1 MPIAEFTPV
10 RVAVSASRVGQT
22 AVSALGG
29 LTSVN
34 ACPPC
39 DNHSRSGGLV
49 VGGRAGRLPA
59 DIRGERH
66 QLCPLCVLARLQ
78 GTERAPPRAG
88 TPSEGEDRQSEGQ
101 GGGGCVLTVAQGG
114 GAELGRGV
122 LGCDPFLVSFCDAL
136 SSLHLDFAE
145 KLSCW
150 EASDFSSQLVGHEVC
165 AARVLARLEQC
176 G

>member
-49 VGGRAGRLPA
+49 VGGQAS
-59 DIRGERH
+59 RGH
-66 QLCPLCVLARLQ
+66 P
-78 GTERAPPRAG
+78 GRAPPALPALCVGEASGHRAG
-88 TPSEGEDRQSEGQ
+88 TAP
-101 GGGGCVLTVAQGG
+101 
-114 GAELGRGV
+114 GRHPVRG
-122 LGCDPFLVSFCDAL
+122 
-136 SSLHLDFAE
+136 
-145 KLSCW
+145 
-150 EASDFSSQLVGHEVC
+150 
-165 AARVLARLEQC
+165 
-176 G
+176 